1 MIYLRFLEKLEFSK
15 TDLKNGDPDFKR
27 ILFYWIRANEKGQN
41 LIRFKLRVFRFY
53 QYSVNTNDPNE
64 TQGDAFE
71 IFRVIF
77 IVGHTVHLEDLKY
90 PA

>member
-15 TDLKNGDPDFKR
+15 TDLKNGDPDLKR

-41 LIRFKLRVFRFY
+41 SIRFKSRVFRFY
-53 QYSVNTNDPNE
+53 QYSVNTNDPCV

-77 IVGHTVHLEDLKY
+77 ITLY
-90 PA
+90 T